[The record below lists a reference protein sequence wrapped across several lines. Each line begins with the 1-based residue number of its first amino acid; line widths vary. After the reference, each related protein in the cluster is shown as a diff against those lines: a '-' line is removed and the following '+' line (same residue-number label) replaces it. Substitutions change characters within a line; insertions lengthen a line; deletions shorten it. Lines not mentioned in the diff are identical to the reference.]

1 MKYLLGIDAG
11 ATKTHLS
18 LADDGGAILARV
30 QTGPSNLHDIA
41 ATQISKMFA
50 EAFTKVSKQATG
62 KSRVALDALAI
73 GWAGL
78 DSPHDQQVAK
88 TVIKHAFHHA
98 LPAPKHARIVNDT
111 IIGLWSG
118 STSSNGI
125 CVIGGTGSNGYG
137 RNKKGKEA
145 WAGGLGHLMA
155 DEGSGYE
162 VGLKIL
168 HAAAKSSDGR
178 GPKTLLEKLL
188 LKKFGVKK
196 VRDLVPIVY
205 APGFGKHQVG
215 QIAYLLEQATNEGDA
230 VARDIAMQSA
240 HELVL
245 IASSVATQLGFTK
258 RTSFDLVTIGGLL
271 KHDPVI
277 SKTFKARIAAAF
289 PFVQVV
295 VPSEDPVIGAVR
307 LAQSLL

>member
-11 ATKTHLS
+11 ATKTHLL
-18 LADDGGAILARV
+18 LADEKGTELARL

-41 ATQISKMFA
+41 ASQISNMFSV
-50 EAFTKVSKQATG
+50 AFSKLCRQAMG
-62 KSRVALDALAI
+62 KSRIALDALVI

-88 TVIKHAFHHA
+88 TVVARAFNHA
-98 LPAPKHARIVNDT
+98 LPEAKRLRIVNDT

-118 STSSNGI
+118 SPNKNAI

-137 RNKKGKEA
+137 RNAKGKAA
-145 WAGGLGHLMA
+145 WAGGLGHLLA

-162 VGLKIL
+162 VGIKIF
-168 HAAAKSSDGR
+168 HAAAKSADGR

-188 LKKFGVKK
+188 LKKMGVKS
-196 VRDLVPIVY
+196 VRELVPIVY
-205 APGFGKHQVG
+205 SPAFGKHQIG
-215 QIAYLLEQATNEGDA
+215 QIAYLLEEATNAGDK
-230 VARDIAMQSA
+230 VAIEIARQAA

-245 IASSVATQLGFTK
+245 IAASVAKQLGFTK
-258 RTSFDLVTIGGLL
+258 STSFDLVTIGGLL

-277 SKTFKARIAAAF
+277 GPAFNSELGKLFSRMNVIA
-289 PFVQVV
+289 PV
-295 VPSEDPVIGAVR
+295 EDPVVGAVK